1 MIQVGAFGLSVALL
15 FITIGFFIQDHSPAS
30 SNGLILTGLFSYM
43 FIFGASYGTIL
54 WLYVAEIA
62 QPSIVSYATLITWLC
77 ATIVL
82 VIFPILADIL
92 PGQNPSY

>member
-1 MIQVGAFGLSVALL
+1 MIQVGAFGLSVSLL
-15 FITIGFFIQDHSPAS
+15 LITIGFFIQDNSPNP

-54 WLYVAEIA
+54 WLYVAEVA
-62 QPSIVSYATLITWLC
+62 QPSIVSYATLVTWCC

-82 VIFPILADIL
+82 VVFPILANIL